1 MKRADLYIRVST
13 DEQADKGYSQRD
25 QEERLRRYCSLNN
38 ISVGQII
45 YEDHSAKSFNRP
57 EWAKLLVNLKKKSSK
72 TNLVLF
78 TKWDRFSHNAGDAY
92 QMISV
97 LTKFGVEPQAV
108 EQPLDL
114 SIPEN
119 KMMLAIYLAA
129 PEVENDRRALNTFYG
144 MRRAKKEGRV
154 MGNAPFGYINR
165 SREDGSK
172 YITLKEPEAS
182 TMRLAFNEIVK
193 GIYAP
198 DQIRQ
203 KISRSERKILSRNAF
218 HVAIRNPVY
227 CGKVFIPKYGDEEA
241 TIVKGQHE
249 ALIST
254 ELFDKVQ
261 HILDGNKRKTVH
273 NTKIL
278 SDINLPLRG
287 YLICPEC
294 GRNLTGSASKGRNN
308 RYYYYHCIASC
319 GFRQKA
325 ETANQIFEEGLSQ
338 FDLNKANKELLE
350 KMILLNYKQFISENP
365 MMDKRK
371 ISLEIDK
378 LNAKLSVAREKL
390 LSNIMDDDEYL
401 ELKKECKE
409 KIEKLE
415 EQLAKN
421 NTSDSNEHIIQRKLN
436 KALDIIQNISTLYI
450 QGGIETKRSLV
461 GSIFPEKLEFDGIQY
476 RTTRMNSVLASIFQI
491 NNKLLQNKNRKNDH
505 YNHFS
510 CLVPGVGIEPTL
522 LGTRV

>member
-1 MKRADLYIRVST
+1 
-13 DEQADKGYSQRD
+13 
-25 QEERLRRYCSLNN
+25 
-38 ISVGQII
+38 
-45 YEDHSAKSFNRP
+45 
-57 EWAKLLVNLKKKSSK
+57 
-72 TNLVLF
+72 
-78 TKWDRFSHNAGDAY
+78 
-92 QMISV
+92 MISV
-97 LTKFGVEPQAV
+97 LTKVGVEPQAV

-144 MRRAKKEGRV
+144 MRRAKKEGCV

-203 KISRSERKILSRNAF
+203 KILRSERKILSRNAF

-227 CGKVFIPKYGDEEA
+227 CGNVFIPKYGDEEA
-241 TIVKGQHE
+241 TVVKGQHE

-308 RYYYYHCIASC
+308 RYYYYHCIASS

-338 FDLNKANKELLE
+338 FDLNKANKDLLE

-365 MMDKRK
+365 MMNKRK

-378 LNAKLSVAREKL
+378 LNAKLSVAREKFL
-390 LSNIMDDDEYL
+390 TNIMYDDEYL
-401 ELKKECKE
+401 ELKKEYKE
-409 KIEKLE
+409 KIEKME

-421 NTSDSNEHIIQRKLN
+421 NTSDSNEHSIQRKLN
-436 KALDIIQNISTLYI
+436 KALDIIQNISNLYI
-450 QGGIETKRSLV
+450 QGSIETK
-461 GSIFPEKLEFDGIQY
+461 
-476 RTTRMNSVLASIFQI
+476 TRKRIAET
-491 NNKLLQNKNRKNDH
+491 D
-505 YNHFS
+505 
-510 CLVPGVGIEPTL
+510 
-522 LGTRV
+522 